1 VTLADVLRSSFKKT
15 ILTNR
20 ARGSSLAAM
29 GTTKQTRVVGGVTFE
44 VLSWGT
50 GLVTFSADL
59 TEAQYAERAE
69 VWAGLLSRWWEVDA
83 VTHAIDPEIVDAGN
97 VYLILRCRP
106 ESKTDA
112 TVAI

>member
-1 VTLADVLRSSFKKT
+1 
-15 ILTNR
+15 
-20 ARGSSLAAM
+20 M

-69 VWAGLLSRWWEVDA
+69 VWAGLMRSIPRSW
-83 VTHAIDPEIVDAGN
+83 TP
-97 VYLILRCRP
+97 
-106 ESKTDA
+106 A
-112 TVAI
+112 TST